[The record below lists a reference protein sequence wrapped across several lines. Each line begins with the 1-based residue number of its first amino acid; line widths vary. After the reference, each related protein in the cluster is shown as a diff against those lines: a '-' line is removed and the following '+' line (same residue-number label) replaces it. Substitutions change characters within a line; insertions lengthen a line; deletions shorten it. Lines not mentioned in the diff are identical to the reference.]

1 MSVVQISG
9 FAILLDRRH
18 SSWQELTAAFYKIVS
33 QFPGHI
39 KEVFLLYKY
48 PAGNRFNFPFPDP
61 ISKGFAEKHS
71 NLSGENR
78 KLNALSKYPTIV
90 YIDVSNIEN

>member
-9 FAILLDRRH
+9 FAILIDRRH

-33 QFPGHI
+33 QFPGDI

-48 PAGNRFNFPFPDP
+48 PAGDHFSFPSHAS
-61 ISKGFAEKHS
+61 ISKGFAEKLS
-71 NLSGENR
+71 NFIWR
-78 KLNALSKYPTIV
+78 KLI
-90 YIDVSNIEN
+90 

>member
-48 PAGNRFNFPFPDP
+48 P
-61 ISKGFAEKHS
+61 E
-71 NLSGENR
+71 GELTRLRQNVTY
-78 KLNALSKYPTIV
+78 KA
-90 YIDVSNIEN
+90 DM